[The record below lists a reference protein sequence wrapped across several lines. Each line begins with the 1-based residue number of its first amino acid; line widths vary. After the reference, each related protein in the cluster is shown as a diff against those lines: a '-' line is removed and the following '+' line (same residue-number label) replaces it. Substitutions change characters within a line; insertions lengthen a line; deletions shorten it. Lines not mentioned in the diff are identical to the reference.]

1 VKAVVAHF
9 GSSSLKLAGRWLAV
23 SGLSLLVLGGCAAVE
38 RIEVAEGARAVEQR
52 ALERWN
58 YLIGGQWE
66 KAYEYFSPTSRS
78 TLPLEV
84 FRRRSAGGQWWRTIS
99 VDKVDCRP
107 ESCRVTMTLKYD
119 LKEIKGLTRIIEETW
134 INEAGTWWLVA
145 GLK

>member
-1 VKAVVAHF
+1 MAHF

>member
-1 VKAVVAHF
+1 M
-9 GSSSLKLAGRWLAV
+9 
-23 SGLSLLVLGGCAAVE
+23 LVLGGCAAVE